1 MTAIRYLQIVLE
13 DMVDSKRTSLHIHH
27 ITPQGNVLP
36 HSIHEKHLRH
46 GHVVQ
51 IMLKDMA
58 DSKRINHNIHRLTPQ
73 AMPSPK
79 RQRPQS
85 HLDDFSATVVSSL
98 FWPPHLV
105 RCFLDAWM
113 GLPLPAV
120 CLLDL
125 VPLTSP
131 PLYSKPPVSA

>member
-1 MTAIRYLQIVLE
+1 
-13 DMVDSKRTSLHIHH
+13 
-27 ITPQGNVLP
+27 
-36 HSIHEKHLRH
+36 
-46 GHVVQ
+46 
-51 IMLKDMA
+51 MLKDMA

-85 HLDDFSATVVSSL
+85 HLDEFSATVVSSL
-98 FWPPHLV
+98 FWPAHLV

-113 GLPLPAV
+113 GVPLPAV

-125 VPLTSP
+125 VPLRSP
-131 PLYSKPPVSA
+131 PLHSKPPVSTQEVHHCIMGSDTVEGAAG